1 MTTAFQHSDAAL
13 DSGGAAGVVQAPF
26 SPAIDEDFFYPET
39 QRAKC
44 LHFLLHL
51 VPYSH
56 VLLLTGAVGSGKT
69 CLLHQLQFKSN
80 PAWRICCIDAD
91 EVGDI
96 DAILKVLAEVFL
108 FEIAPDLDLDAKLQS
123 LGKMLRAMRNSSLV
137 PVLIFDNADRLET
150 ALLRFLDRL
159 VVPEQAQESL
169 LCIVLA
175 GTPDLEGRL
184 QEPALQP
191 LRLHVGHSFELHPFD
206 REQTE
211 GYIKHRLAV
220 AGIADASL
228 FSLTDFAE
236 IYRESGGL
244 PGQINVYAQRRW
256 AHCEDAPHAA
266 VALLAGKEDGKP
278 FPWRAIGIILLC
290 LLVVVALFFQ
300 DRINAWFALTPPAV
314 PHHKSTALDPRPSP
328 EGLAAD
334 VIVRQRETT
343 LPAVSAGPTLSAPKE
358 SVDQP
363 HDATAAPAAGIQTEA
378 LALSNKA
385 SKTSGSA
392 DATRKDFI
400 ILEEPQAV
408 DQHAAETAKDL
419 VASAAARGEH
429 QSSPSTTGPED
440 SDKAWILARNPR
452 HYTIQLIA
460 MDRPKVMALTQKWQL
475 QPPPVYFS
483 TRGNL
488 TAVLYGDYASQQAAA
503 KAGAALRQRL
513 SGIRPWIR
521 SFASI
526 QQVLNVHKLAP
537 DKVMVERQAH
547 ATAAGS
553 PDAML
558 VEREEWLLQRERRHF
573 TLQLMAMDLSAVT
586 KRVNRWSIASQ
597 VAYYRTLKGDRE
609 LVAVTYGDYPTRQ
622 AADAASRR
630 LTRRIKGIKPWIRSF
645 SAIQSA
651 IHGFR
656 SISR

>member
-1 MTTAFQHSDAAL
+1 ML
-13 DSGGAAGVVQAPF
+13 
-26 SPAIDEDFFYPET
+26 
-39 QRAKC
+39 RA
-44 LHFLLHL
+44 
-51 VPYSH
+51 
-56 VLLLTGAVGSGKT
+56 
-69 CLLHQLQFKSN
+69 
-80 PAWRICCIDAD
+80 
-91 EVGDI
+91 
-96 DAILKVLAEVFL
+96 LAEVFL
-108 FEIAPDLDLDAKLQS
+108 FEIAPDMDLDAKLQS
-123 LGKMLRAMRNSSLV
+123 LQKMLRAMRNSSLV
-137 PVLIFDNADRLET
+137 PVLILDDADRLET
-150 ALLRFLDRL
+150 SLLRFLDRL
-159 VVPEQAQESL
+159 VVFEQAQESL

-175 GTPDLEGRL
+175 GTPDLEKRL
-184 QEPALQP
+184 QEPALQS
-191 LRLHVGHSFELHPFD
+191 LRSHVGHSFELPPFD

-266 VALLAGKEDGKP
+266 VALLAGKKDGKP
-278 FPWRAIGIILLC
+278 FPWRTIGIILLC

-300 DRINAWFALTPPAV
+300 DRINAWFAMSPATSQHRKPPALV
-314 PHHKSTALDPRPSP
+314 PEPTP
-328 EGLAAD
+328 EGLAAG
-334 VIVRQRETT
+334 VVRQPETVS
-343 LPAVSAGPTLSAPKE
+343 PAISGRPLSTAPKKP
-358 SVDQP
+358 VDQQ
-363 HDATAAPAAGIQTEA
+363 HDSTAAPTAGTQLKAPTIPEEVPEPAAVKGE
-378 LALSNKA
+378 
-385 SKTSGSA
+385 
-392 DATRKDFI
+392 DFI
-400 ILEEPQAV
+400 ILEEPQA
-408 DQHAAETAKDL
+408 
-419 VASAAARGEH
+419 AAAVQHSAESAQDLAVPAAADEEH
-429 QSSPSTTGPED
+429 QLPPPSTGPELG
-440 SDKAWILARNPR
+440 DKEWILARNPR
-452 HYTIQLIA
+452 HYTVQLMA
-460 MDRPKVMALTQKWQL
+460 MDRPKVMALTKQWQL

-483 TRGNL
+483 TQGNL
-488 TAVLYGDYASQQAAA
+488 TAALYGDYASQQAAA
-503 KAGAALRQRL
+503 KAGEALRQRL
-513 SGIRPWIR
+513 RGIRPWIR

-526 QQVLNVHKLAP
+526 QQAINTDRVAP
-537 DKVMVERQAH
+537 DEATEERQAH

-586 KRVNRWSIASQ
+586 KRINRWSIASQ

-630 LTRRIKGIKPWIRSF
+630 LTQRIKGIKPWIRSF